1 MREEEKTTFE
11 QRFLIIMMIWG
22 SMLASLII
30 YLAVCMFINE
40 IYQIPVGEDF
50 PIATLKNIFYAVS
63 IVIVFAIKF
72 IRNKLLPEK
81 GNRSE
86 NKINYYIGKYI
97 VAILVSSALAEFIG
111 ILGLVLFLLNK
122 NFNDLYL
129 FLAISAAALIFYR
142 PRKSELIELMS

>member
-50 PIATLKNIFYAVS
+50 PIATLKNIFYA
-63 IVIVFAIKF
+63 
-72 IRNKLLPEK
+72 N
-81 GNRSE
+81 
-86 NKINYYIGKYI
+86 
-97 VAILVSSALAEFIG
+97 
-111 ILGLVLFLLNK
+111 
-122 NFNDLYL
+122 
-129 FLAISAAALIFYR
+129 
-142 PRKSELIELMS
+142 